1 MIMIKKPIYE
11 RAIFVVEIALVG
23 LIAWIVLSSSLAAR
37 PGSIVQAS
45 NPEADKLAKQ
55 KSQERT
61 VPPEGVE
68 EAGSA
73 QVLAAIGTPNACTGF
88 DFEGGATQ
96 GFTVVNVSG
105 ASLWHVTNGLCR
117 AFLTG
122 HSTPY
127 DFYYGQDGTC
137 NYNTGARNASN
148 LISPTINV
156 TGTFA
161 PFAVSFNYLLFV
173 ESSSSFDTTF
183 VDISTNGGSTWT
195 QILSKANLINDNQ
208 WHNVSVDVTAQ
219 VAAAPTVKLR
229 FRFDSVDNLVNSS
242 TGWHVDDILFCGQ
255 AFNNCVQDN
264 NTGDY
269 VQFNSVTGHY
279 ITKQCSTGFTAEGTG
294 VVTTSGSTTTL
305 KENGPI
311 RFVTVSVNNTT
322 HVGSASVKVK
332 NGLSV
337 VAYNISDS
345 DTTNNTC
352 ICP

>member
-1 MIMIKKPIYE
+1 MVKKPIYE
-11 RAIFVVEIALVG
+11 RFIFVVEIALVG
-23 LIAWIVLSSSLAAR
+23 LIAWIVLSSSLSAR

-61 VPPEGVE
+61 VPPEGVPTAE
-68 EAGSA
+68 SM

-105 ASLWHVTNGLCR
+105 TSLWHVTNGLCR

-148 LISPTINV
+148 LISPTVNV

-183 VDISTNGGSTWT
+183 VDISTDGGTNWT

-208 WHNVSVDVTAQ
+208 WHNVTVDVTAQ
-219 VAAAPTVKLR
+219 VASAATVRLR

-242 TGWHVDDILFCGQ
+242 TGWHVDDILVCGQ
-255 AFNNCVQDN
+255 AFNNCVQDD

-269 VQFNSVTGHY
+269 IQFNSVTGHY

-311 RFVTVSVNNTT
+311 RFVTASVNNTT
-322 HVGSASVKVK
+322 HVGSASVKVR

-337 VAYNISDS
+337 VAYSISDS

-352 ICP
+352 VCP